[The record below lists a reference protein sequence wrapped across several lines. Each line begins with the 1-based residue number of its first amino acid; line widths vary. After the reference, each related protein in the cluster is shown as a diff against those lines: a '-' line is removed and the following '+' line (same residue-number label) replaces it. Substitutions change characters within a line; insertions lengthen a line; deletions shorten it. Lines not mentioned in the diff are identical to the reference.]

1 MEVRTIVDG
10 IVGVKNPAYV
20 DFGGITKG
28 DDDVGFMRGC
38 DQTGRSRD
46 KVLGG
51 RRDRGRGRHTVE

>member
-20 DFGGITKG
+20 DFGGVTEG
-28 DDDVGFMRGC
+28 DDDVGFIGRR

-46 KVLGG
+46 KGVGG
-51 RRDRGRGRHTVE
+51 RRDRGRHTFE